1 MVYRNSKEMA
11 QRRSAQS
18 CKRLFN
24 SWFAQNYDALKEKC
38 VFKNLF
44 GEIVFK
50 WHEDIFHN
58 TYLFMYDEITN
69 ETKEDF
75 ETLFVSYFRTFC
87 RRALNAAIKEIVPE
101 ETFWKY
107 QQQIIEEETNEDLA
121 KKEAKHDFAVQ
132 LIAAAKATFSRDE
145 FTLFELHFK
154 SGFNF
159 REIGEFFGTTSAA
172 VQIRYNTLCSRLN
185 SLYNVSFNSL

>member
-87 RRALNAAIKEIVPE
+87 RRALNATIKEIVPE

-107 QQQIIEEETNEDLA
+107 QKQIEEETEEDEA
-121 KKEAKHDFAVQ
+121 RKEAKHDLAVQ
-132 LIAAAKATFSRDE
+132 MLSAAKIIFSKDE
-145 FTLFELHFK
+145 FMIFKLYFE
-154 SGFNF
+154 SGFSF
-159 REIGEFFGTTSAA
+159 RQIGDLFGTSGEA
-172 VQIRYNTLCSRLN
+172 VGIRYNILCGRLFGMFKHTLN
-185 SLYNVSFNSL
+185 TI